1 MRKMIVLALV
11 VLALAG
17 CTPDGGVH
25 DSRNRTYAVDC
36 GSAQII
42 GSGSCGLTVTG
53 IGWGQ

>member
-1 MRKMIVLALV
+1 MAKMIVLALV
-11 VLALAG
+11 MLALAG

-36 GSAQII
+36 SSAQII